1 MIKMHCTPSKAFF
14 RPGEP
19 IRLELAFET
28 PARGTVEA
36 TIYRLADAT
45 AIWTDQADGRSC
57 VLEGALPAEAPCGYG
72 VRARLLDGDGRVA
85 ATASAAFDVLEHWTQ
100 APRYGFL
107 SEYGPGRNDVQA
119 TMDWVVRYH
128 LNGLQYYDW
137 QYRHE
142 RLLPPSETYTDLLGR
157 SLSLDTIKRLVAA
170 GHERGIAA
178 MPYTAI
184 YGASDAFYR
193 EHPRLALTDRLG
205 TPFRLGESFLVIMNP
220 DSPWAEHLL
229 GEFATVLDS
238 IAFDGIHIDQYGAPF
253 VGQDASG
260 TRIDLGEV
268 FPAFIDKAAALVE
281 QRRGGSGS
289 VIFNAVGNWPVDR
302 VACSAEAAVYIEV
315 WPPYREFLDLYRIVV
330 NAQQAGAGK
339 PVIVAAY
346 IDPAHVANWR
356 LADAVIFASG
366 AYRLELGEPGAMLA
380 DPYFPR
386 FGQLDRPAQ
395 DILKRYYDFQ
405 VRYEE
410 VLSLGTQDGGERR
423 YSLACPQKESSTHK
437 PDILTVVRRGDQ
449 FETFNLINF
458 TGLPHQMWDTPLA
471 SDPTPCG
478 PLNVEIVIDRPV
490 RRIWRASPDGED
502 LSAHDL
508 AFRQN
513 LDRGVHNAHFEIPRL
528 AYWDMI
534 VLEYAP

>member
-1 MIKMHCTPSKAFF
+1 MRCTPSKAFF
-14 RPGEP
+14 RPGEL
-19 IRLELAFET
+19 IRLELTFET
-28 PARGTVEA
+28 PMHGAVEA
-36 TIYRLADAT
+36 TLYHLADITAT
-45 AIWTDQADGRSC
+45 WTGQADGLSC
-57 VLEGALPAEAPCGYG
+57 VLEGMLTAEAPRGYG
-72 VRARLLDGDGRVA
+72 VTARLLDGEGRVV
-85 ATASAAFDVLEHWTQ
+85 ATAITAFDVLERWTQ

-107 SEYGPGRNDVQA
+107 SEFGPGRNDAQA
-119 TMDWVVRYH
+119 TMDWAVRYH

-142 RLLPPSETYTDLLGR
+142 RLLPPAASYSDLLGR
-157 SLSLDTIKRLVAA
+157 SLSLDTVKRLVAA

-193 EHPRLALTDRLG
+193 EHSQMALTDRLAS
-205 TPFRLGESFLVIMNP
+205 PFRLGESFLVIMNP
-220 DSPWAEHLL
+220 ASPWAEHLL
-229 GEFATVLDS
+229 GEFAAVLDN
-238 IAFDGIHIDQYGAPF
+238 IDFDGIHIDQYGAPF

-260 TRIDLGEV
+260 TRIDLSEV

-281 QRRGGSGS
+281 QRRGGAGA

-302 VACSAEAAVYIEV
+302 VAGSAEAAVYIEI
-315 WPPYREFLDLYRIVV
+315 WPPYREFLDLHRIVV

-346 IDPAHVANWR
+346 IDPVQSVNWR

-366 AYRLELGEPGAMLA
+366 GYRLELGEPGAMLA
-380 DPYFPR
+380 DPYFPK

-410 VLSLGTQDGGERR
+410 VLSLGTQDGGERKD
-423 YSLACPQKESSTHK
+423 SLKFLGKAPSAHA
-437 PDILTVVRRGDQ
+437 PDILTVMRRGNQ

-471 SDPTPCG
+471 GDPAPCG
-478 PLNVEIVIDRPV
+478 PLEIEIVTDRPL
-490 RRIWRASPDGED
+490 RRIWWASPDEED

-508 AFRQN
+508 GFRQSP
-513 LDRGVHNAHFEIPRL
+513 DKDVQTARVEIPRL

-534 VLEYAP
+534 VVEYAH